1 MLEDWRHRQAN
12 QGSHKCPTISHA
24 SDSVKA
30 GERVPVLYSQYSEL
44 RVSRDVRKDLWNTV
58 GFPSRFV
65 AIDTCVVD
73 ICNLSLV
80 LSINMWQSPRP
91 VKDSVSNKR
100 RKAPKDS
107 HTRLSSYLYT
117 YMCM

>member
-1 MLEDWRHRQAN
+1 MYLITLRQA
-12 QGSHKCPTISHA
+12 
-24 SDSVKA
+24 
-30 GERVPVLYSQYSEL
+30 ERVPILHSQYFEL
-44 RVSRDVRKDLWNTV
+44 IVSQDVRKDLWNTV

-65 AIDTCVVD
+65 AIDKCVGD

-100 RKAPKDS
+100 WKAPKDS

-117 YMCM
+117 YTLHMH